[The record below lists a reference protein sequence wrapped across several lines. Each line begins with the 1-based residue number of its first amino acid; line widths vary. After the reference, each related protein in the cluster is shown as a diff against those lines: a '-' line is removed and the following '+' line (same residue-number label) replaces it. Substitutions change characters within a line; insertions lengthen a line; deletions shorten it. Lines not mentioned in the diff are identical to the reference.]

1 MKAAPEKGA
10 EKSFFPLDAARILR
24 YFETDIQKKGT
35 RAVLFIGIC
44 GASGSGK
51 STLAQELVRE
61 IGADSVVINQD
72 AYYLDHP
79 ELSFEERVK
88 LNYDEPCIFDHDLL
102 YRDVCALMA
111 GQSITRK
118 AYDFAQHRRSDTNEI
133 IHPATVLIVEGIHCF
148 YDPRLREKMFL
159 KLYINVEP
167 DICLLRRISRDIKD
181 RGRQIDNIAAQ
192 YLSTVKPM
200 YDRYIRNY
208 IHDADVVVMR
218 GGKNARIVEILAGY
232 VQSALTGQD

>member
-1 MKAAPEKGA
+1 M
-10 EKSFFPLDAARILR
+10 
-24 YFETDIQKKGT
+24 
-35 RAVLFIGIC
+35 LFIGIC

-51 STLAQELVRE
+51 STLAAELVRDMGVE
-61 IGADSVVINQD
+61 SIVLNQD

-79 ELSFEERVK
+79 DLTFEERVK

-102 YRDVCALMA
+102 YHDVCTLLE
-111 GQSITRK
+111 GKPITRK
-118 AYDFAQHRRSDTNEI
+118 AYDFSQHRRSDTSDVITPGN
-133 IHPATVLIVEGIHCF
+133 AKVLIVEGIHSF
-148 YDPRLREKMFL
+148 YDRRLLDKMFL

-167 DICLLRRISRDIKD
+167 DICLLRRIQRDIKD

-208 IHDADVVVMR
+208 IHDADVVVMK
-218 GGKNARIVEILAGY
+218 GGKNTRIVPILAGY
-232 VQSALTGQD
+232 VQSTLNP